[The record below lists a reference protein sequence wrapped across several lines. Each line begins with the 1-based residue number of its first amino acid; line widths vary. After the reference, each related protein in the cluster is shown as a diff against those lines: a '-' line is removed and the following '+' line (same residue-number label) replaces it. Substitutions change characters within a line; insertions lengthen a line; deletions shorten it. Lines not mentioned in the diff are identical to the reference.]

1 MGNSVSMVYRN
12 RHRNAKRDQ
21 TTIGKIIQNPRAAR
35 LFSLA
40 MALTMVLVAVSV
52 CIQYR
57 NVQDQRKTQQ
67 EWHGAWQAV
76 LMDPDLTALQEAS
89 ENLVIKKRGS
99 VQTAAMKDGTIAG
112 TGDKQFFE
120 MANLSIKKGRLPET
134 GSEMAAEALWLDERG
149 FSYRIGQK
157 IQIDEKVFTL
167 TGILDSYTANWTA
180 GNHVPQIWITRLDKP
195 EHTLLYM
202 QAKSDTKPYLMN
214 GLRNRE
220 FWSGICIWNMDISH
234 FRLQVF
240 HGQLRR
246 QQLQQAD
253 SVLCS

>member
-1 MGNSVSMVYRN
+1 MTWIWQNRQTAFFTWKMGNSVSMVYRN

-89 ENLVIKKRGS
+89 ENLVIKK
-99 VQTAAMKDGTIAG
+99 
-112 TGDKQFFE
+112 
-120 MANLSIKKGRLPET
+120 
-134 GSEMAAEALWLDERG
+134 
-149 FSYRIGQK
+149 
-157 IQIDEKVFTL
+157 
-167 TGILDSYTANWTA
+167 
-180 GNHVPQIWITRLDKP
+180 
-195 EHTLLYM
+195 
-202 QAKSDTKPYLMN
+202 
-214 GLRNRE
+214 
-220 FWSGICIWNMDISH
+220 GICANRSNE
-234 FRLQVF
+234 
-240 HGQLRR
+240 GQDHCRHWR
-246 QQLQQAD
+246 
-253 SVLCS
+253 

>member
-89 ENLVIKKRGS
+89 ENLVIKK
-99 VQTAAMKDGTIAG
+99 K
-112 TGDKQFFE
+112 
-120 MANLSIKKGRLPET
+120 
-134 GSEMAAEALWLDERG
+134 
-149 FSYRIGQK
+149 
-157 IQIDEKVFTL
+157 
-167 TGILDSYTANWTA
+167 
-180 GNHVPQIWITRLDKP
+180 
-195 EHTLLYM
+195 
-202 QAKSDTKPYLMN
+202 
-214 GLRNRE
+214 
-220 FWSGICIWNMDISH
+220 GICANRSNEGRNHCRHW
-234 FRLQVF
+234 R
-240 HGQLRR
+240 
-246 QQLQQAD
+246 
-253 SVLCS
+253 